1 MLIPIGDEIKQ
12 NEVFMPISVMAVPNI
27 DSRITI
33 STWGRIYNGI
43 TGNILPKNTEYNK
56 NHYVSVGVYDLFGNK
71 LMVQPHR
78 VLLMTVNYIPGC
90 ELLDVNHIDGIKYH
104 NWIWNLEWNTRKE
117 NIDHAIN
124 TGLFNLGETREN
136 SNITNDQANTICKL
150 IQDGKSPSEI
160 ELITGIQ
167 GAAQISTNI
176 KMGLSWKHISCNYDF
191 SNAYSRFLFTDEQIH
206 MICKAFEL
214 LGRDTSTKDILY
226 MIKYDCSG
234 KDMKK
239 LNAAI
244 CAYRNKKNR
253 KDICDLY
260 DY

>member
-1 MLIPIGDEIKQ
+1 
-12 NEVFMPISVMAVPNI
+12 
-27 DSRITI
+27 
-33 STWGRIYNGI
+33 
-43 TGNILPKNTEYNK
+43 
-56 NHYVSVGVYDLFGNK
+56 
-71 LMVQPHR
+71 MVQPHR
-78 VLLMTVNYIPGC
+78 VLLMTVNYVPGC

-226 MIKYDCSG
+226 MIKYDYSG